1 MKTELPE
8 EVRKAF
14 MSLEHRVTHLEDAL
28 AKAVLLLRATGQLDA
43 DDAADY
49 KAGLTDRRERFKRM
63 MTELSLEENE
73 WSQVQDY
80 DEHESCGPVSS

>member
-28 AKAVLLLRATGQLDA
+28 ANAVRLLRATGQLDTD
-43 DDAADY
+43 DDAEFQ
-49 KAGLTDRRERFKRM
+49 AGLTDRRERFKQT
-63 MTELSLEENE
+63 MTKLSLEENE

-80 DEHESCGPVSS
+80 DEHEACAPASN

>member
-1 MKTELPE
+1 MKTELPD

-28 AKAVLLLRATGQLDA
+28 TKAVRLLHATGHLDA
-43 DDAADY
+43 DDDAEFQ
-49 KAGLTDRRERFKRM
+49 AGLTDRRERFKQS
-63 MTELSLEENE
+63 MTKLSLEESE

-80 DEHESCGPVSS
+80 DEHEACGPASS